1 MNDNLFESKE
11 EALKLLENSR
21 KEIDK
26 IDNTLI
32 DLISLR
38 TSLAKDILKAKIY
51 LDMDIYD
58 KSREDSIHKKTT
70 KLACEKNI
78 DPEILNQIMDM
89 LTILNKNEQKKL
101 LKEDC

>member
-58 KSREDSIHKKTT
+58 KSREDLIHKKTT
-70 KLACEKNI
+70 ELAGEKNL